1 MDRNLVELREV
12 LIRHCSACSELAKTM
27 PCEYQCEYND
37 GRVAAFLTAICEL
50 DDILLN
56 EYRNKQKGGDS
67 K

>member
-12 LIRHCSACSELAKTM
+12 LIRHCAACSELAQKM
-27 PCEYQCEYND
+27 HSEYYE
-37 GRVAAFLTAICEL
+37 GRAAAFQTAVCEL

-56 EYRNKQKGGDS
+56 EYRNKQKGGES

>member
-1 MDRNLVELREV
+1 MDRNLVELRGM
-12 LIRHCSACSELAKTM
+12 LIRHCAVCSELAQKTHS
-27 PCEYQCEYND
+27 EYHE
-37 GRVAAFLTAICEL
+37 GRAAAFLTAICEL